1 MFLGNALRTDV
12 PVDGARSHRDRRHVT
27 RHAPVIN
34 RNVGHASADI
44 HDGHPLLLL
53 IGREYGFGRRQ
64 RIGEYPQHTDT
75 EPPESHVEPL
85 QRRLAAKYEVESRR
99 QPLAER
105 TDRIAHLLGII
116 HHIML
121 RNTLHDRFVVGG
133 LDVAHTIE
141 QGIYIALVH
150 PVLGIVGKDVV
161 GMAGTTDELARNA
174 GISLR
179 NSNAERRFHLGDSLP
194 DGIARLFDIIDPAG
208 LDPLDRFGNDGFDTE
223 RSVFAFRPDSDHHVR
238 RTEVDGYR
246 ITLFFHCALS
256 IFSLNRFP
264 ASSLPGIFRRQ
275 IRLLHLE
282 NLTTPYR
289 RPARRTSR

>member
-1 MFLGNALRTDV
+1 
-12 PVDGARSHRDRRHVT
+12 
-27 RHAPVIN
+27 
-34 RNVGHASADI
+34 
-44 HDGHPLLLL
+44 
-53 IGREYGFGRRQ
+53 
-64 RIGEYPQHTDT
+64 
-75 EPPESHVEPL
+75 
-85 QRRLAAKYEVESRR
+85 
-99 QPLAER
+99 
-105 TDRIAHLLGII
+105 
-116 HHIML
+116 ML

-246 ITLFFHCALS
+246 ITLFFPLCS
-256 IFSLNRFP
+256 IYFFIESFPSLFP
-264 ASSLPGIFRRQ
+264 ARHIFRRQ